1 MNIVWFKRDL
11 RIVDQPALAM
21 AINHGPII
29 PLVIIEP
36 ELWEQPDLSYRHF
49 KFYRDCL
56 KSLQTQLA
64 DHGYDLHIEIGDA
77 RSVLSNY
84 HEKLRFTQLFSTQET
99 WNGWTYERDKTIHD
113 FCKANRITWHE
124 PTQNGVIRRLKNRD
138 GWAKHWQDFMN
149 QPYPNIKNKS
159 PIPPSGIIP
168 NAKDIG
174 HPIDDNLD
182 IQEGGTQQANNLL
195 HSFLFTRGKPY
206 TKAMSSPVSAFD
218 ACSRLSAHIAFGSI
232 SIREVTQKTH
242 QRYDELKALPKTPD
256 VKLWKSAMR
265 SFLGRLHWHCH
276 FIQKLE
282 DDPSME
288 FQSLHS
294 MYRPLDDAPLEPSLY
309 EHWKNGSTGFPLV
322 DACMRALH
330 QTGWLNFRMRAM
342 VMSIATHHLGLPWR
356 PCALYLATQF
366 TDYEPG
372 IHYSQC
378 QMQAGRT
385 GINTIRIYNPIK
397 QSMDQDPDGIFI
409 RRWVPELRNVPS
421 SGVHQPWHYGHKQ
434 PIVDEKLAREQAS
447 KRLYSVRKQPY
458 FRDEASNIVKKHGS
472 RRRIKKAPNQLK
484 LNLE

>member
-1 MNIVWFKRDL
+1 M
-11 RIVDQPALAM
+11 
-21 AINHGPII
+21 
-29 PLVIIEP
+29 
-36 ELWEQPDLSYRHF
+36 
-49 KFYRDCL
+49 
-56 KSLQTQLA
+56 A
-64 DHGYDLHIEIGDA
+64 DHGYDLHIVIGDA
-77 RSVLSNY
+77 HSVLSDL
-84 HEKLRFTQLFSTQET
+84 HSKLSFNWLFSTQET
-99 WNGWTYERDKTIHD
+99 WNGWTYERDKRIHK
-113 FCKANRITWHE
+113 FCNANGIMWYE
-124 PTQNGVIRRLKNRD
+124 PAQNGVIRGLKNRD

-149 QPYPNIKNKS
+149 QPYPKITKKPNIT
-159 PIPPSGIIP
+159 PSGIIP
-168 NAKDIG
+168 SAKDIG
-174 HPIDDNLD
+174 ILMDQNLD
-182 IQEGGTQQANNLL
+182 IQQGGTQQANKLL

-232 SIREVTQKTH
+232 SIREITQKTH
-242 QRYDELKALPKTPD
+242 QRYNELKALPKTSD
-256 VKLWKSAMR
+256 VKQWKSAMR

-294 MYRPLDDAPLEPSLY
+294 MYRPLDDVPLDPSLF
-309 EHWKNGSTGFPLV
+309 EHWKNGTTGFPLV

-342 VMSIATHHLGLPWR
+342 VMSVATHHLGLPWR

-397 QSMDQDPDGIFI
+397 QSVDQDPDGIFI
-409 RRWVPELRNVPS
+409 RQWVPELKNVPL
-421 SGVHQPWHYGHKQ
+421 SGIHQPWHYGHKET
-434 PIVDEKLAREQAS
+434 IVDEKLAREQAS
-447 KRLYSVRKQPY
+447 KRLYSIRKQPH
-458 FRDEASNIVKKHGS
+458 FSDEARDIVKKHGS
-472 RRRIKKAPNQLK
+472 RRRIKKSPNQLK